1 MEVEIYLE
9 RIMQMQFDIFT
20 IASLITAVTTII
32 VGFLKVHG
40 FLRKLEERFENI
52 DETLKENTI
61 HILKMAVLDTDMP
74 LVDRIH
80 AGERYLAMGGN
91 GTVKKVYEKLLD
103 DYAKQQEEYRNG
115 LR

>member
-1 MEVEIYLE
+1 MKL
-9 RIMQMQFDIFT
+9 DIFT
-20 IASLITAVTTII
+20 VASLVTAITTII

-40 FLRKLEERFENI
+40 FLRKLEEKFEDI
-52 DETLKENTI
+52 DEILKENTI
-61 HILKMAVLDTDMP
+61 HILKVAGLDSEMP

-103 DYAKQQEEYRNG
+103 DYEKQQEEYRNG

>member
-1 MEVEIYLE
+1 MKL
-9 RIMQMQFDIFT
+9 DIFT
-20 IASLITAVTTII
+20 VASLVTAMTTIV

-103 DYAKQQEEYRNG
+103 DYEKQQEEYRNG

>member
-1 MEVEIYLE
+1 ME
-9 RIMQMQFDIFT
+9 FDIFT
-20 IASLITAVTTII
+20 VASLVTATTTII

-91 GTVKKVYEKLLD
+91 GTVKKVYEKLLN
-103 DYAKQQEEYRNG
+103 DYEQQQEEYQNKHR
-115 LR
+115 